1 MNPAN
6 YVSEVYTKAGR
17 VKELEKADEGW
28 VPLYLNKLLIHD
40 KDNAHA
46 LSRCTDYCL
55 YLSPNSYYYLLCCV
69 IPKKL
74 AHETFFPKKKT
85 KDDGEDVLHVRV
97 REALGWSQ
105 REFDRHK
112 NIIERTILNDRSYW
126 EKQFGL

>member
-1 MNPAN
+1 MNPGL
-6 YVSEVYTKAGR
+6 YVKEVYTKTGAI
-17 VKELEKADEGW
+17 KELEKADEGW
-28 VPLYLNKLLIHD
+28 VPLYLNKILIHD
-40 KDNAHA
+40 KDNAYA

-55 YLSPNSYYYLLCCV
+55 YLSSASYYYLLCLV

-85 KDDGEDVLHVRV
+85 KDDGEDVLCERI

-112 NIIERTILNDRSYW
+112 NIIERTILNDRERW
-126 EKQFGL
+126 NKEFGI